1 MCIKF
6 NIGDRV
12 LVKGGVLR
20 GSVIKIDYSKG
31 FKHIVLVEFEYEY
44 SFMSWM
50 LEEDLLW
57 ITIICV

>member
-12 LVKGGVLR
+12 LVKGGVLN
-20 GSVIKIDYSKG
+20 SKG